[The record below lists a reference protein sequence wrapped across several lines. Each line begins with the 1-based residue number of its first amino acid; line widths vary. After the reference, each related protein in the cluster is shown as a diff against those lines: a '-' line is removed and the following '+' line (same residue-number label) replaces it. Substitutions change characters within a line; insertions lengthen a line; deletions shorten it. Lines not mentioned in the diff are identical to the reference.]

1 MVALVFADPAQ
12 EQSVTQGQDVIV
24 IVTLITIY
32 TTLENFENQGF
43 TLKTPEKFETQQ
55 SPVILDL
62 CLKKIRKGKSY
73 YYRDVSIYEKLR
85 LKEKF
90 FVPVKMQSRHFQIP
104 PFVKHHFCD
113 KLVWKEGITE

>member
-43 TLKTPEKFETQQ
+43 TLKMPEKFENTTIT
-55 SPVILDL
+55 SHS
-62 CLKKIRKGKSY
+62 G
-73 YYRDVSIYEKLR
+73 
-85 LKEKF
+85 
-90 FVPVKMQSRHFQIP
+90 FV
-104 PFVKHHFCD
+104 
-113 KLVWKEGITE
+113 LEEN